1 VIDLSIFQVEPDKD
15 AVRAALPLAYVCSE
29 LGIYVDATGAALCP
43 FHPDTDPSFHL
54 WQGET
59 GERWGCWPCGGIH
72 GDLYDLIQRVESLT
86 FPQAL
91 DRAREM
97 LSTLPYGYSPPR
109 IAQARRSGDPSVWY
123 PFVSE
128 ALQRAAARPNW
139 PVSFRSWGVGV
150 GPNDEL
156 VLPHWNA
163 QGVLTG
169 CKMRA
174 GGLKYSL
181 EPSTYPDLYGAW
193 FARTGNCV
201 LLTEGESDAITAS
214 ESAAREGITLDVRAL
229 PSGVRFPMPSWVA
242 YLRQWDAI
250 YVALDNDAASAPK
263 TVAWLDALA
272 PVGYPVNLP
281 WETDLRETLGSG
293 TTLRDILN
301 LPVPS

>member
-1 VIDLSIFQVEPDKD
+1 MPEPALFEVVLDKNELK
-15 AVRAALPLAYVCSE
+15 RRLPMRFVASE
-29 LGIYVDATGAALCP
+29 LGVYFDGDGKALCP
-43 FHPDTDPSFHL
+43 WHDDRSPSLEVWTGDAGTEFVSCHPCDLTEDVL
-54 WQGET
+54 GLIRKVT
-59 GERWGCWPCGGIH
+59 GC
-72 GDLYDLIQRVESLT
+72 T
-86 FPQAL
+86 FPEAL
-91 DRAREM
+91 NRAREM
-97 LSTLPYGYSPPR
+97 HASLPDGYEPPR
-109 IAQARRSGDPSVWY
+109 TAPRSTNPSVWF
-123 PFVSE
+123 PFVAQ
-128 ALQRAAARPNW
+128 ALERAKVKPW
-139 PVSFRSWGVGV
+139 SDVVRSWGLGV

-193 FARTGNCV
+193 FARTSNSV
-201 LLTEGESDAITAS
+201 LLTEGESDCLTAA
-214 ESAAREGITLDVRAL
+214 EAATHEGLVLDVRAL
-229 PSGVRFPMPSWVA
+229 PSGVCFPRDEWVA
-242 YLRQWDAI
+242 YLRSWEAV